1 VSELRPFYDVIVV
14 GAGSAGAVVAQ
25 TLATLLPSKS
35 ILVIE
40 SGPSLDT
47 TAPVSRE
54 PANSP
59 NLFVAQSDGR
69 RQQPPQAF
77 TRRSVL
83 RPGEARVPADTAL
96 ALPNYLQG
104 RGWGGS
110 GAINGL
116 VCAPGK
122 PADYNRWAHE
132 YGCIG
137 WSWADLAPVFAELQ
151 SQLFISTPSM
161 YQAADEALL
170 AAYTSLGSDQLQLT
184 PAALSV
190 SPVESLLS
198 EPSSEPF
205 TEPFSEPLTEIPATS
220 PSTQSSLLADRPP
233 ARSQQGP
240 DGVAEPNATLEQ
252 ESTSVSLR
260 RKLLGLTQHLP
271 SNLHVLSGT
280 DVVRILTDD
289 RIVRGVQL
297 ADGTEVQSTRV
308 VLSAGAIGSPVLL
321 QRSGIGRPGVGQ
333 NLHDHTSVSVTL
345 QLPSISLETH
355 FESQPS
361 GQSSPEQ
368 VPHRPAILAQ
378 TDKQPPVL
386 RPPTSAL
393 SNSATLDEA
402 FTPTNVVI
410 ESSDHIQILPV
421 SPLAGE
427 TNLGVWMASPFQAIH
442 GRGSVTALL
451 DCTTEVQFDS
461 FSDERDRTQLR
472 NAARLLGQLLEQLST
487 SPDSLS
493 AMQPV
498 DPQLAEQL
506 RTLSDNELDTWV
518 LHNQGSYYHAAGTC
532 RMGPADDPRS
542 VVDPTC
548 AVLGWSNIS
557 VIDASIFPDL
567 PTANPYLPTVAV
579 AKLAATRLATRL
591 RT

>member
-25 TLATLLPSKS
+25 TLAALLPSKS

-40 SGPSLDT
+40 SGPNLDT

-77 TRRSVL
+77 TRQPVPPL
-83 RPGEARVPADTAL
+83 GEAQVPADTAPV
-96 ALPNYLQG
+96 LPNYLQG

-132 YGCIG
+132 YGCSG

-161 YQAADEALL
+161 YQAADAALL
-170 AAYTSLGSDQLQLT
+170 AAYTSLDSNHLQLT

-190 SPVESLLS
+190 SPVESL
-198 EPSSEPF
+198 PS
-205 TEPFSEPLTEIPATS
+205 EPFSEPLTEIPAT
-220 PSTQSSLLADRPP
+220 TQPTPSSLPADRPP
-233 ARSQQGP
+233 ARSQQAP
-240 DGVAEPNATLEQ
+240 NGVAEPNATLEQ
-252 ESTSVSLR
+252 ESTSVLLQ
-260 RKLLGLTQHLP
+260 RKLLGLTQHRP
-271 SNLHVLSGT
+271 SNLHVLSGA

-297 ADGTEVQSTRV
+297 ADGTEVQSTHV
-308 VLSAGAIGSPVLL
+308 VLSGGAIGSPVLL

-333 NLHDHTSVSVTL
+333 NLHDHVSVSVTL
-345 QLPSISLETH
+345 QLPSISRETH

-361 GQSSPEQ
+361 GRSSPEQ
-368 VPHRPAILAQ
+368 VPNRPAILTAQ
-378 TDKQPPVL
+378 TYEQPPVL
-386 RPPTSAL
+386 RPPTSTL
-393 SNSATLDEA
+393 SNSATLDQA

-410 ESSDHIQILPV
+410 ESSDHIQIIPV
-421 SPLAGE
+421 NPLAGE
-427 TNLGVWMASPFQAIH
+427 TNLGVWMASPLQAIH
-442 GRGSVTALL
+442 GRGSVTALA
-451 DCTTEVQFDS
+451 DGTNEVQFDS
-461 FSDERDRTQLR
+461 FSNGRDRTQLR

-487 SPDSLS
+487 LPDSLS
-493 AMQPV
+493 AMKPV
-498 DPQLAEQL
+498 EPQLAEQL
-506 RTLSDNELDTWV
+506 RTLTDDELDGWV
-518 LHNQGSYYHAAGTC
+518 LNNQGSYYHAAGTC
-532 RMGPADDPRS
+532 RMGTADDPRS

-591 RT
+591 RAQ